1 MSIRESPK
9 WTLPKWIDSFTAMF
23 ACIMG
28 DKYFYVI
35 QLTNSQCF
43 HPEIKQINFYSEND
57 RYFGHFLRDTCYN
70 SRSICMK
77 FALFFLFPIL
87 SSPKCQKPLY
97 QHQIII
103 LHNGFQLTISSSIVG
118 NARHQSDVIRTW
130 RFAFL
135 LLLIYNNPVDANAAK
150 KRSPKWSATKFSS
163 CPSESFCSWFSTI
176 RIVKVRVDTAYFTIE
191 SHLNG
196 LALW

>member
-1 MSIRESPK
+1 MLIR
-9 WTLPKWIDSFTAMF
+9 
-23 ACIMG
+23 
-28 DKYFYVI
+28 
-35 QLTNSQCF
+35 LTNSQCF

-77 FALFFLFPIL
+77 FALFSFLPIL

-135 LLLIYNNPVDANAAK
+135 PLLTTIQSMQMRPRNAP
-150 KRSPKWSATKFSS
+150 RSGQQRSALL
-163 CPSESFCSWFSTI
+163 
-176 RIVKVRVDTAYFTIE
+176 VRGSRSAADFLRY
-191 SHLNG
+191 G
-196 LALW
+196 